1 MIGAVV
7 LAAGESTRMGTQK
20 LFLPY
25 AGSTIIEHITDQ
37 VLESGAGTCLIV
49 TGHEPDRV
57 MHRLR
62 GRTVVF
68 AHNTNYR
75 EGMLTSVRAGLTA
88 AAADGS
94 WQAALIVLGDQP
106 SITAATIDRL
116 LEEHIK
122 NPDRVLVP
130 VFEGRRG
137 HPILVPMRFHTEV
150 MNRFDDTGLRG
161 LLRAHPEAVTGVS
174 IDTPAILEDIDYP
187 EDYQRALRALASDE
201 RRSERDLK
209 ALE

>member
-7 LAAGESTRMGTQK
+7 LAAGESKRMGTQK
-20 LFLPY
+20 LLLPY

-37 VLESGAGTCLIV
+37 VIESGAGTCVIV

-68 AHNTNYR
+68 AHNASYR

-88 AAADGS
+88 ADGS
-94 WQAALIVLGDQP
+94 WQAAVIVLGDQP
-106 SITAATIDRL
+106 SITAATINRL
-116 LEEHIK
+116 LEEHAK
-122 NPDRVLVP
+122 NPNSVLVP
-130 VFEGRRG
+130 VFEARRG
-137 HPILVPMRFHTEV
+137 HPILAPVRFHAEI

-161 LLRAHPEAVTGVS
+161 LLRAHPEAVTEVS
-174 IDTPAILEDIDYP
+174 VDTPAILEDMDYP
-187 EDYQRALRALASDE
+187 EDYQRALRALDSAE
-201 RRSERDLK
+201 PRSERNLK
-209 ALE
+209 TFE